1 MECSKSIRKRFD
13 PGWKGIL
20 AAACLAAVAG
30 GWIFFPSYSLSGQT
44 AAEVSLEELAEP
56 VPVDLN
62 TADVEQLILL
72 DGIGEAKAQAIL
84 DYREENGPFES
95 WEEVDQ
101 VKGISMNMIEA
112 WEDKAVISR

>member
-1 MECSKSIRKRFD
+1 MEYSKSTRTRFE

-30 GWIFFPSYSLSGQT
+30 GWIFFPSCGAGGE
-44 AAEVSLEELAEP
+44 AASRVSLEELAEP

-62 TADVEQLILL
+62 TADLEQLILL
-72 DGIGEAKAQAIL
+72 DGIGEVKAQAIL

-112 WEDKAVISR
+112 WEDKAVISQ